1 MLPTP
6 IDLKLNL
13 NARSELHLRSGDF
26 VSVKVIKR
34 LTGNKWAVGI
44 RGRVIPAFSRVNLA
58 SGQLL
63 RALVTIQQGRIT
75 LKMIAEQT
83 TPIQDL
89 LVRQGIQ
96 PDKVMEQI
104 LTSFLRSGL
113 AVEPERLHLVRR
125 LLEKLKLSPKK
136 FSRII
141 ALILEKG
148 IDPRSR
154 ALVRLLTLLGYGEQ
168 ESGKKERRKRRMPPD
183 SQALMQ
189 QLRSAV
195 EEPESAEGS
204 SLQVFNHL
212 QGSEASWV
220 IIPFDFTDG
229 FSGRIYGSIR
239 LRYDPRRKQTDRLIV
254 VARSEAGRKWS
265 FVLQKSPAGDL
276 ELSIFADHVEGR
288 RKVKA
293 EVEGLRL
300 KLQNL
305 GVKID
310 DTIRE
315 DENFD
320 GFTMPWEELSYRN
333 VDTVH

>member
-1 MLPTP
+1 
-6 IDLKLNL
+6 
-13 NARSELHLRSGDF
+13 LRSGDF

-44 RGRVIPAFSRVNLA
+44 RGRVIPAFSKVDLTPGR
-58 SGQLL
+58 LL
-63 RALVTIQQGRIT
+63 RALVTIQQSRIT
-75 LKMIAEQT
+75 LKMTAEQT

-89 LVRQGIQ
+89 LLRQGIQ

-113 AVEPERLHLVRR
+113 AVNPERLHQVRQ
-125 LLEKLKLSPKK
+125 LLEKMKLDPKK

-141 ALILEKG
+141 ALIFEKG

-154 ALVRLLTLLGYGEQ
+154 SLVQLLPLLGYGEQ
-168 ESGKKERRKRRMPPD
+168 ESGKKESRKRRMPPD
-183 SQALMQ
+183 PQSLMQ

-195 EEPESAEGS
+195 EEPGSAEGS

-212 QGSEASWV
+212 QGRETTWI
-220 IIPFDFTDG
+220 IIPFDYVYGT
-229 FSGRIYGSIR
+229 SGRIYGSLR
-239 LRYDPRRKQTDRLIV
+239 LRYDPWRKKTDRLIV
-254 VARSEAGRKWS
+254 VVRTHAGSKWS
-265 FVLQKSPAGDL
+265 FVLQKSPEDELA
-276 ELSIFADHVEGR
+276 LSIFADPVDAR

>member
-6 IDLKLNL
+6 INLELNL

-58 SGQLL
+58 PGQLL

-75 LKMIAEQT
+75 LKMTAEQT
-83 TPIQDL
+83 TPVQDL

-96 PDKVMEQI
+96 PDNVMEQI

-113 AVEPERLHLVRR
+113 AVEPERLHQVRR
-125 LLEKLKLSPKK
+125 LLEKMKLDPKK

-154 ALVRLLTLLGYGEQ
+154 SLVQLLPLLGYGEQ
-168 ESGKKERRKRRMPPD
+168 ESGKKKGRKRRMPPD
-183 SQALMQ
+183 LQRLIE

-220 IIPFDFTDG
+220 IIPFDYTYG
-229 FSGRIYGSIR
+229 SSGRIYGSIR
-239 LRYDPRRKQTDRLIV
+239 LRYDPWRKQTDRLII
-254 VARSEAGRKWS
+254 VARTDAGRKWS
-265 FVLQKSPAGDL
+265 FVLQKSPEDDL
-276 ELSIFADHVEGR
+276 ELSIFADPVDAR
-288 RKVKA
+288 RRVKV

>member
-13 NARSELHLRSGDF
+13 NARSELRLRSGDF
-26 VSVKVIKR
+26 VSIKVIKR

-44 RGRVIPAFSRVNLA
+44 RGQVIPAFSKVNLA
-58 SGQLL
+58 PGQLL

-75 LKMIAEQT
+75 LKMTAEQA
-83 TPIQDL
+83 TPVQDL

-113 AVEPERLHLVRR
+113 AVEPERLYQVRR
-125 LLEKLKLSPKK
+125 LLEKMKLDPKK

-148 IDPRSR
+148 IGLRSR
-154 ALVRLLTLLGYGEQ
+154 ALVPLLPLLGYGEQ
-168 ESGKKERRKRRMPPD
+168 ESGKKEGRKRRRLPD

-220 IIPFDFTDG
+220 IIPFDYTYG
-229 FSGRIYGSIR
+229 SSGRIYGSIR
-239 LRYDPRRKQTDRLIV
+239 LRYDPWRKQTDRLIV
-254 VARSEAGRKWS
+254 VARTEAGRKWS
-265 FVLQKSPAGDL
+265 FVLQKSPEDGL
-276 ELSIFADHVEGR
+276 ELSIFADPVDAR

-293 EVEGLRL
+293 ELEGLRL

-310 DTIRE
+310 DNIRE

-320 GFTMPWEELSYRN
+320 GFSLPWEELSYRN

>member
-6 IDLKLNL
+6 VDLKLKG

-34 LTGNKWAVGI
+34 LAGNKWAVGI
-44 RGRVIPAFSRVNLA
+44 RGRVIPAFSKVNLA

-83 TPIQDL
+83 PPVQEL
-89 LVRQGIQ
+89 LFRQGIQ

-125 LLEKLKLSPKK
+125 LLEKLKLNPKK

-154 ALVRLLTLLGYGEQ
+154 ALLRLLPLLGYGEQ
-168 ESGKKERRKRRMPPD
+168 ESGKKEGRKRRMPPD
-183 SQALMQ
+183 SQAMMKR
-189 QLRSAV
+189 LRSAV
-195 EEPESAEGS
+195 EEPQSAEGS

-212 QGSEASWV
+212 QGCEESWV
-220 IIPFDFTDG
+220 IIPFDFSDES
-229 FSGRIYGSIR
+229 SGRIYGSIR
-239 LRYDPRRKQTDRLIV
+239 LRYDSRRRQTNRLIV
-254 VARSEAGRKWS
+254 VARSEEGKKWS
-265 FVLQKSPAGDL
+265 FVLQKTPAGDL
-276 ELSIFADHVEGR
+276 ELSIFADHVEQRG
-288 RKVKA
+288 KVKA
-293 EVEGLRL
+293 EVGALRL

-320 GFTMPWEELSYRN
+320 GFTVPWEELSYRN

>member
-6 IDLKLNL
+6 IDLKLNVT
-13 NARSELHLRSGDF
+13 ARSELHLRSGDF
-26 VSVKVIKR
+26 ISVKVIKH
-34 LTGNKWAVGI
+34 LTGNQWAVGI
-44 RGRVIPAFSRVNLA
+44 RGRVIPAFSKVNLA
-58 SGQLL
+58 PGQLL
-63 RALVTIQQGRIT
+63 RALVTIQHGRIT
-75 LKMIAEQT
+75 LKMTAEQP

-104 LTSFLRSGL
+104 LTSFLRSGI
-113 AVEPERLHLVRR
+113 AAAPERLLQVRQ
-125 LLEKLKLSPKK
+125 LLEKMKLDPKK

-154 ALVRLLTLLGYGEQ
+154 SLVQLLPLLGYGEQ
-168 ESGKKERRKRRMPPD
+168 ESGKKEGRKRRMPPD
-183 SQALMQ
+183 PEDVVQE
-189 QLRSAV
+189 LRSAV
-195 EEPESAEGS
+195 GEPASAEGS

-212 QGSEASWV
+212 RGSEATWV
-220 IIPFDFTDG
+220 IIPFDYSYG
-229 FSGRIYGSIR
+229 SSGRIYGSLR
-239 LRYDPRRKQTDRLIV
+239 LRYDPWRKQTDRLIV
-254 VARSEAGRKWS
+254 VARTESGRKWS
-265 FVLQKSPAGDL
+265 FALQKSPEEDL
-276 ELSIFADHVEGR
+276 ELSIFADPVDGR

-315 DENFD
+315 DKKFD
-320 GFTMPWEELSYRN
+320 GFTTPWEDLSYRN

>member
-58 SGQLL
+58 PGQLL

-75 LKMIAEQT
+75 LKMTAEQT
-83 TPIQDL
+83 TPVQDL

-96 PDKVMEQI
+96 PDNVMEQI

-113 AVEPERLHLVRR
+113 AVEPERLHQVRR
-125 LLEKLKLSPKK
+125 LLEKMKLDPKK

-154 ALVRLLTLLGYGEQ
+154 SLVQLLPLLGYGEQ
-168 ESGKKERRKRRMPPD
+168 ESGKKKGRKRRMPPD
-183 SQALMQ
+183 LQRLIE

-220 IIPFDFTDG
+220 IIPFDYTYG
-229 FSGRIYGSIR
+229 SSGRIYGSIR
-239 LRYDPRRKQTDRLIV
+239 LRYDPWRKQTDRLII
-254 VARSEAGRKWS
+254 VARTDAGRKWS
-265 FVLQKSPAGDL
+265 FVLQKSPEDDL
-276 ELSIFADHVEGR
+276 ELSIFADPVDAR
-288 RKVKA
+288 RRVKV

>member
-13 NARSELHLRSGDF
+13 NARSELRLRSGDF
-26 VSVKVIKR
+26 VSIKVIKR

-44 RGRVIPAFSRVNLA
+44 RGQVIPAFSKVNLA
-58 SGQLL
+58 PGQLL

-75 LKMIAEQT
+75 LKMTTEQT
-83 TPIQDL
+83 TPVQDL

-113 AVEPERLHLVRR
+113 AVEPERLYQVRR
-125 LLEKLKLSPKK
+125 LLEKMKLDPKK

-148 IDPRSR
+148 IGLRSR
-154 ALVRLLTLLGYGEQ
+154 ALVPLLPLLGYGEQ
-168 ESGKKERRKRRMPPD
+168 ESGKKEGRKQRRLPD

-220 IIPFDFTDG
+220 IIPFDYTYG
-229 FSGRIYGSIR
+229 SSGRIYGSIR
-239 LRYDPRRKQTDRLIV
+239 LRYDPWRKQTDRLIV
-254 VARSEAGRKWS
+254 VARTEAGRKWS
-265 FVLQKSPAGDL
+265 FVLQKSPEDGL
-276 ELSIFADHVEGR
+276 ELSIFADPGDAR

-293 EVEGLRL
+293 ELEGLRL

-310 DTIRE
+310 DNIRE

-320 GFTMPWEELSYRN
+320 GFSLPWEELSYRN

>member
-58 SGQLL
+58 PGQLL

-75 LKMIAEQT
+75 LKMTAEQT
-83 TPIQDL
+83 TPVQDL

-96 PDKVMEQI
+96 PDNVMEQI

-113 AVEPERLHLVRR
+113 AVEPERLHQVRR
-125 LLEKLKLSPKK
+125 LLEKMKLDPKK

-154 ALVRLLTLLGYGEQ
+154 SLVQLLPLLGYGEQ
-168 ESGKKERRKRRMPPD
+168 ESGKKKGRKRRMPPD
-183 SQALMQ
+183 LQRLIE

-220 IIPFDFTDG
+220 IIPFDYTYG
-229 FSGRIYGSIR
+229 SSGRIYGSIR
-239 LRYDPRRKQTDRLIV
+239 LRYDPWRKQTDRLII
-254 VARSEAGRKWS
+254 VARTDAGRKWS
-265 FVLQKSPAGDL
+265 FVLQKSPEDGL
-276 ELSIFADHVEGR
+276 ELSIFADPVDAR
-288 RKVKA
+288 RRVKV

>member
-6 IDLKLNL
+6 IDIKLDL
-13 NARSELHLRSGDF
+13 IARSELRLRPGDF
-26 VSVKVIKR
+26 VSIKVIKH

-44 RGRVIPAFSRVNLA
+44 HGRVIPAFSKVELTP
-58 SGQLL
+58 GQRL
-63 RALVTIQQGRIT
+63 RALVTIEQGRIT
-75 LKMIAEQT
+75 LKMTAEQPT
-83 TPIQDL
+83 SIQDL
-89 LVRQGIQ
+89 LVRQGMQ
-96 PDKVMEQI
+96 PDKIMEQI

-113 AVEPERLHLVRR
+113 AVEPERLHQVRR
-125 LLEKLKLSPKK
+125 LLEKMKLDPKK

-154 ALVRLLTLLGYGEQ
+154 SLVRLLSLLGYGEQ
-168 ESGKKERRKRRMPPD
+168 ESGKKEGRKRRMPPD
-183 SQALMQ
+183 QKSLMQ
-189 QLRSAV
+189 QLRSAI
-195 EEPESAEGS
+195 EEPASAEGS

-212 QGSEASWV
+212 RGSEASWV
-220 IIPFDFTDG
+220 IVPFDYTYG
-229 FSGRIYGSIR
+229 SSGRIYGSLR
-239 LRYDPRRKQTDRLIV
+239 LRYDPWRKQTDRLIV
-254 VARSEAGRKWS
+254 VARTDAGSKWS
-265 FVLQKSPAGDL
+265 FVLQKSPEDEL
-276 ELSIFADHVEGR
+276 ELSIFADPFEVR

-293 EVEGLRL
+293 EVEGLQL